1 MTDKKKDDGYV
12 PDWHVDT
19 NEEALKNDGKDYQ
32 TEARAKTDHGRSGS
46 TEPSAVYADDK
57 SKRRERGD

>member
-1 MTDKKKDDGYV
+1 MPKDKKKDDYV

-19 NEEALKNDGKDYQ
+19 DEDALKNDGKDYQ
-32 TEARAKTDHGRSGS
+32 TDKAANTNHGRSGS

-57 SKRRERGD
+57 SKRDD